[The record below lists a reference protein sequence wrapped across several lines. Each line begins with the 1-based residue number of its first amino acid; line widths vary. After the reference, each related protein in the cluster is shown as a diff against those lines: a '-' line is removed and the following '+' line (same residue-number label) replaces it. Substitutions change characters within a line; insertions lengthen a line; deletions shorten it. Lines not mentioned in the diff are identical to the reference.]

1 MTTPRDNV
9 PVSILLVEDDR
20 LMAAMCAAALD
31 NAGFKVEVAANG
43 IEALDRL
50 ERSGFDIVI
59 TDMSMPRL
67 GGNGLYQAAVAKYP
81 RLKERFIFMSGD
93 FTEVRLPASM
103 QAGRRIE
110 KPFKVA
116 DLLDHVN
123 AVAQSRH

>member
-1 MTTPRDNV
+1 MSTTRDNEQ
-9 PVSILLVEDDR
+9 VSILLVEDDR
-20 LMAAMCAAALD
+20 LMALMCADALD

-67 GGNGLYQAAVAKYP
+67 GGNGLYLAAVAKYP

-93 FTEVRLPASM
+93 FTKVRMDTSM
-103 QAGRRIE
+103 HAGRRIE

-123 AVAQSRH
+123 AMAGLRH